1 MENFPKKKGA
11 TPMPPLSLLIK
22 PASGG
27 CNMRCVYCFYHDEAQ
42 NRAVASYGMMSEDTL
57 ELSLIHI

>member
-1 MENFPKKKGA
+1 
-11 TPMPPLSLLIK
+11 MPPLSLLIK

-42 NRAVASYGMMSEDTL
+42 NRAVASYGMMS
-57 ELSLIHI
+57 